1 MDHVADK
8 GKNNVQSLMWKTQA
22 KVLLRRPRSRRRGY
36 IKMDFKIM
44 RIHVAENKTSS
55 KLL

>member
-1 MDHVADK
+1 VDHVADK